1 MAERRPGEEHVLFGM
16 AGRVDLELA
25 SVILEEWLPQ
35 AQRWRAQV
43 VSTGERIQVRPA
55 KLKTEIDAAAAASAR
70 AADAAAAVAAAARE
84 HAEDDLYQA
93 CLNGDV
99 ELLSGALARGASPNL
114 MIFNSWAEVPNGPEL
129 YEECVSVTYLACAC
143 DVSNRE
149 RVASPAEA
157 ARRGACVRRLL
168 DFGADIS
175 HTERNNG
182 AEGGCGRSYTRL
194 DCVHPNNI
202 MYVCVRR
209 KLALCLE
216 YLLSSLPP
224 ERRSEWLGLC
234 ENAWCCLLTRA
245 IECSSYA
252 CLRLLLAAGA
262 DPNVKPDRTRPLLQL
277 VAMKDVPEESGESP
291 LAILQLLSSHGASRA
306 SVESHSL
313 YTEET
318 GRISLP
324 GDPRVTAERILRLRI
339 QAMEAAQGPPPP
351 ALARANAALDWLQTS
366 SEWST
371 PLHHVALIGATRA
384 RKLLRGG
391 ADVHASSG
399 DGPSPLS
406 LANDLHAAG
415 HAAAG
420 PLGDQHVCEVARLVR
435 AAAEPW
441 TPQTHELFPDAARAH
456 ACDLLWPLARLANDP
471 RLAGGPPQSAFVHA
485 VLSHAI
491 TRGRPIA

>member
-1 MAERRPGEEHVLFGM
+1 MLFGM

-55 KLKTEIDAAAAASAR
+55 KLKTAVDAAAAASAR

-129 YEECVSVTYLACAC
+129 YEECVSVIYLACAC

-216 YLLSSLPP
+216 YLLASLPP

-234 ENAWCCLLTRA
+234 GNAWCCLLTRA

-415 HAAAG
+415 HAAVG